1 MGGDLVGP
9 VELVEQLFAQNLLH
23 FGNGSTG
30 VQAVTEHEQDIFL
43 LHAAGVQ
50 LIQAGPDGD
59 LTVSGGLAAALDDV
73 GNDEDNSLAG
83 SSQFLKARHT
93 VGVTDG
99 LQSGSIQ
106 AVPVLGQAL
115 GIGNGHTGDKHI
127 GVVGQVCG
135 HQTMAVFKLKLHIL
149 SPYTRF

>member
-30 VQAVTEHEQDIFL
+30 MQAVTEHEQDIFL

-50 LIQAGPDGD
+50 LIQAGTDGD
-59 LTVSGGLAAALDDV
+59 LTVSGRLAAALDDV

-83 SSQFLKARHT
+83 SSQL
-93 VGVTDG
+93 
-99 LQSGSIQ
+99 LQSGHAVGIADGFQSSVVQ
-106 AVPVLGQAL
+106 AVPVLGQAIR
-115 GIGNGHTGDKHI
+115 IGNGHTGDKHI

-149 SPYTRF
+149 TPYLPR